1 MRIPYT
7 HKKTSECGAGEE
19 EEEGPI
25 TQYIQRETSK
35 EKEKREEEKYMF
47 RRWVCVCTCGE
58 GGREGEDKSSLE
70 PPYRVRV
77 PALYTTCT
85 LMYYIVSY
93 IHTYHTL
100 SYTS

>member
-58 GGREGEDKSSLE
+58 GGRGRISQAWNRHIVLE
-70 PPYRVRV
+70 YQH
-77 PALYTTCT
+77 
-85 LMYYIVSY
+85 YIRHV
-93 IHTYHTL
+93 L
-100 SYTS
+100 